1 MSPCTKRANT
11 GKRCEDGNRR
21 SHDNSRSWTKFFSC
35 ARKNAIRWL
44 ANIYGKHETTRLPCS
59 SNHTHIA
66 QKQFCLLLQ
75 PLLLLMPYNPF
86 DSMLLP
92 FGSPRIFD
100 FSIFRFVCFVYCA
113 MLRCSVL
120 FCSVCRRRGEIKI
133 GMNWLLG
140 SQSTEQS
147 MSAKLCCTMFT
158 FTKSKHTIPTTAV
171 DGNRT
176 AFGTRTRCEQAIE
189 WWAKANDFRSTKI
202 KQAFNAFFS
211 QNLIYVLL
219 TLDVSEEKLLQFCSL
234 LWQ

>member
-1 MSPCTKRANT
+1 M
-11 GKRCEDGNRR
+11 
-21 SHDNSRSWTKFFSC
+21 
-35 ARKNAIRWL
+35 
-44 ANIYGKHETTRLPCS
+44 
-59 SNHTHIA
+59 
-66 QKQFCLLLQ
+66 LLQ
-75 PLLLLMPYNPF
+75 PYTHCTETVLFVVTATSIADAPYNPF

-100 FSIFRFVCFVYCA
+100 FSIFRFVCSVCCA
-113 MLRCSVL
+113 VLR
-120 FCSVCRRRGEIKI
+120 CSVCRRRGEIKN

-211 QNLIYVLL
+211 SKSHLCVAYAWCLR
-219 TLDVSEEKLLQFCSL
+219 EKLLQFCSV